1 MKLNGDFYTVEH
13 SLPVSDGMV
22 YGFDVRLNPDHF
34 IFKAHFPGHPIT
46 PGVCL
51 MQMIAEMASMA
62 EGCNLLVRN
71 VKNAKYTGVVSPDEI
86 TGLRFIFTSRT
97 ETGDGGLKVQTLVTA
112 ADNPEVLYSKFSVT
126 LVKEQ
131 F

>member
-13 SLPVSDGMV
+13 SLSASDGMV

-51 MQMIAEMASMA
+51 MQMIAELASMA

>member
-1 MKLNGDFYTVEH
+1 MRLIGELYTVEKAI
-13 SLPVSDGMV
+13 PASDGVV

-51 MQMIAEMASMA
+51 MQMIAELASMA

-112 ADNPEVLYSKFSVT
+112 ADNSEVLYSKFSVT

>member
-1 MKLNGDFYTVEH
+1 MKLNGDFYTVEY
-13 SLPVSDGMV
+13 SLPASDGMV

-51 MQMIAEMASMA
+51 MQMIAELASMA

>member
-13 SLPVSDGMV
+13 SLPASDGMV

-51 MQMIAEMASMA
+51 MQMIAELASMA

>member
-1 MKLNGDFYTVEH
+1 
-13 SLPVSDGMV
+13 MV
-22 YGFDVRLNPDHF
+22 YGFDVRLNPEHF

-51 MQMIAEMASMA
+51 MQMVAELASVA
-62 EGCNLLVRN
+62 EGCNLFVRN
-71 VKNAKYTGVVSPDEI
+71 IKNVKYTGVVSPDDN
-86 TGLRFIFTSRT
+86 TRLSFIFTSRT

-112 ADNPEVLYSKFSVT
+112 SGNPGILYSKFSVT

>member
-1 MKLNGDFYTVEH
+1 MKLIGDFYTVER
-13 SLPVSDGMV
+13 SLSASDGMV

-51 MQMIAEMASMA
+51 MQMIAELASMA

>member
-1 MKLNGDFYTVEH
+1 MRLIGDLYTVER
-13 SLPVSDGMV
+13 SLPASDGMV

-51 MQMIAEMASMA
+51 MQMVAELASTA
-62 EGCNLLVRN
+62 EGCELYVRN
-71 VKNAKYTGVVSPDEI
+71 IKNVKYTGVVSPNEV
-86 TGLRFIFTSRT
+86 TCLRFSFISRSET
-97 ETGDGGLKVQTLVTA
+97 EDGGLKVQTLVTA
-112 ADNPEVLYSKFSVT
+112 TDNPEVLYSKFSVT
-126 LVKEQ
+126 LVKQQ